1 MVEKAQAATL
11 PVRVTWNG
19 FPEVIVHSSIYK
31 LKSLPEYCA
40 AKRGND
46 QAAAGIARAV
56 VRPGKI
62 DTVVDFV
69 VPVIQVEGGHYNA
82 IPVALGAVLAQSIGA
97 KLWLDVCQINNLR
110 IGGPLTIVTRVRRA
124 TRMARGL
131 YRDEPS
137 GPNSD

>member
-1 MVEKAQAATL
+1 MAEKAQAATL
-11 PVRVTWNG
+11 PVRVPWNG

-31 LKSLPEYCA
+31 LKSFLEYCA

-46 QAAAGIARAV
+46 QAAATIARAV
-56 VRPGKI
+56 VRPEKI

-97 KLWLDVCQINNLR
+97 KLWLDVCQINKVNHTDAGAQGRL
-110 IGGPLTIVTRVRRA
+110 
-124 TRMARGL
+124 
-131 YRDEPS
+131 
-137 GPNSD
+137 